1 MRELIMSNMV
11 SLDGYFEAGPGQ
23 LDWFAADAELE
34 EHLRELHDEVGGYL
48 YGRRTYQGMEAYWR
62 HADHWIADYMNQVP
76 KVVVSRSLESVDWN
90 NSRIIRDVPGDVEK
104 LKQESGKAVF
114 VAGSADLVDSL
125 IRHRLIDEYRLMVN
139 PILLGGG
146 NPLFKPMANSVSLK
160 LLEARPLPSGGV
172 ILRYEPG
179 GQASEQAA
187 TASEAVSGTA

>member
-146 NPLFKPMANSVSLK
+146 NPLFKQGFDRLPLRLVGQRQLK
-160 LLEARPLPSGGV
+160 SGLL
-172 ILRYEPG
+172 ILRYRS
-179 GQASEQAA
+179 Q
-187 TASEAVSGTA
+187 GTA